1 MKAEYNKRMHE
12 RYRLRSLEAG
22 VDSQVKLDQSLLCCA

>member
-12 RYRLRSLEAG
+12 RYRLRSLDA